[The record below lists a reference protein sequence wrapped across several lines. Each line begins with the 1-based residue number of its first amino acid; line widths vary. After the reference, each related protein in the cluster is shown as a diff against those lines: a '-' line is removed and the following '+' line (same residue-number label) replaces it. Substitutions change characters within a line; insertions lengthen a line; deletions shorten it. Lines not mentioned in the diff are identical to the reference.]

1 MVKADGSGL
10 DRHSVTHRTAS
21 VKRQEVVFAV
31 GTVMWHFEIS
41 DASPEE
47 VGEWLFKRT
56 AGSQAIQI
64 DDNAYHL
71 SQQLV
76 RWMEQPYRL
85 LLPVRKRDG
94 RLTPWSIQFEIR
106 EGDEEGTYLTASC
119 NAGGD
124 LLDYFRQA
132 LSEIREHWPG
142 LGERMSTKMR
152 SDGEPDR
159 AVGEYFAG
167 SGRMFVD
174 WLKETIDPQSL
185 IAAPGEWKLKLD
197 TPRGHYAE
205 TIGTVEIDVEILG
218 PSDAEGEELGR
229 YDRCPGAIKFVAKT
243 YELQNSD
250 AFGVKGSC
258 HDPYRANCEEVRALR
273 DMLGR
278 GDVDGWPMVDP
289 MPLVAFF
296 DELWE
301 KIQASWQRPE
311 RSVPGT
317 MNEDQIPES
326 EAWAERSQEGMEKRG
341 SETEQKSSKPW
352 ELIPEHR
359 WDRTA
364 VKMWCEG
371 YLGQEIANRV
381 NVTAKTVHNRLSRL
395 RQLYPDADIPLDSE
409 R

>member
-1 MVKADGSGL
+1 
-10 DRHSVTHRTAS
+10 
-21 VKRQEVVFAV
+21 
-31 GTVMWHFEIS
+31 MWHFEFS

-47 VGEWLFKRT
+47 VGEWLFKLT

-106 EGDEEGTYLTASC
+106 EGDEEGTYLIASC

-278 GDVDGWPMVDP
+278 GDVDGWPVVDP

-296 DELWE
+296 DGVWE
-301 KIQASWQRPE
+301 KIQVSWQRPE
-311 RSVPGT
+311 RGVPGAGDGT
-317 MNEDQIPES
+317 IPDEGEEASES
-326 EAWAERSQEGMEKRG
+326 SEQQRPDWVVQQKTLEGKW
-341 SETEQKSSKPW
+341 KPIW
-352 ELIPEHR
+352 ELWLEMKEEYQELWEEGELDSPEPTLADLGDKIR
-359 WDRTA
+359 FDLGWDYKVR
-364 VKMWCEG
+364 
-371 YLGQEIANRV
+371 
-381 NVTAKTVHNRLSRL
+381 RL
-395 RQLYPDADIPLDSE
+395 RTIVKAGREGWITK
-409 R
+409 